1 MDRSLNCPFLS
12 HMELVAQVT
21 GAHTQPCMDT
31 GPLGRFER
39 LYSHFDIPVD
49 SARQATYRASVA
61 RNLANLLYGAK
72 VTRTRDGKARL
83 DNVHVHAHQL
93 ADDEELFLGIH
104 AGARRLLTVAQGGV
118 KDCDFAAYMFLLIDR
133 FMTDGFQEREGLEIE
148 KYPCRSSRL
157 KAADDSAPGYNKSL

>member
-1 MDRSLNCPFLS
+1 MFDGMDRSLNCPFLS

-39 LYSHFDIPVD
+39 LCSHFDIPVD
-49 SARQATYRASVA
+49 SARQAAYRASVA

-93 ADDEELFLGIH
+93 AGDEELFLVFMLALGDCSPSHRVASKIVIL
-104 AGARRLLTVAQGGV
+104 RLI
-118 KDCDFAAYMFLLIDR
+118 C
-133 FMTDGFQEREGLEIE
+133 
-148 KYPCRSSRL
+148 SS
-157 KAADDSAPGYNKSL
+157 

>member
-31 GPLGRFER
+31 GSLGRFER
-39 LYSHFDIPVD
+39 LCSHFDIPVG
-49 SARQATYRASVA
+49 SARQAAYRASVA

-93 ADDEELFLGIH
+93 AGDEELSS
-104 AGARRLLTVAQGGV
+104 V
-118 KDCDFAAYMFLLIDR
+118 
-133 FMTDGFQEREGLEIE
+133 FML
-148 KYPCRSSRL
+148 
-157 KAADDSAPGYNKSL
+157 APGDCSPSHRVASKIVILRLICSS

>member
-1 MDRSLNCPFLS
+1 MLTPSPVWIRGLWAVLS
-12 HMELVAQVT
+12 
-21 GAHTQPCMDT
+21 
-31 GPLGRFER
+31 
-39 LYSHFDIPVD
+39 SHFDIPVD
-49 SARQATYRASVA
+49 SARQAAYRASVA

-83 DNVHVHAHQL
+83 NNVHVHAHQL
-93 ADDEELFLGIH
+93 AGDEELFLGIH

-118 KDCDFAAYMFLLIDR
+118 KDCNFAAYMFLLIDR